1 MENGLAIT
9 QGPGKVK
16 VCCWPFQVKANRFWC
31 SVQIG
36 MKKNVLARFIIA
48 YQVLGAVLICSEKDS
63 TPEAEDP
70 VRVTT

>member
-1 MENGLAIT
+1 MAIS

-36 MKKNVLARFIIA
+36 MRTNVLVIIA
-48 YQVLGAVLICSEKDS
+48 YQVLEAVLIGSDKDS
-63 TPEAEDP
+63 TSEADA